1 MRALAGTELKFA
13 INEIALKYVDDKVNN
28 KAIVGELRKLQ
39 SNRLYG
45 PDEFTNEILNA
56 PWARGKITSWIKT

>member
-45 PDEFTNEILNA
+45 RMSLPM
-56 PWARGKITSWIKT
+56 KS